1 MDIGHLAGLVRQRAE
16 NLFRT
21 RQLWCAEAVLTV
33 LNRGLGGGLDP
44 ALALRLASGFPE
56 GLGGRGCL
64 CGAVSGGGLAL
75 GLFLGPRRPGP
86 LARAHG
92 AREAAARL
100 HDAFRV
106 RFGSTCCRVLTRGL
120 DPGSPAHLRHCAEV
134 TGGAAEETARLLLS
148 LRPGLAEH
156 ADRDYLECRDSR
168 LAAGWKRLT
177 DACLL
182 GRASG

>member
-21 RQLWCAEAVLTV
+21 RQLWCAEAVLAV
-33 LNRGLGGGLDP
+33 LNRGLRGGLDP
-44 ALALRLASGFPE
+44 SLALSLASGFPE

-64 CGAVSGGGLAL
+64 CGAVSGGVMAL
-75 GLFLGPRRPGP
+75 GLFLRPRPP
-86 LARAHG
+86 SILSRAHG
-92 AREAAARL
+92 AREAAGRL

-120 DPGSPAHLRHCAEV
+120 DPGSPAHFRHCAEV

-148 LRPGLAEH
+148 LRPGLAEQV
-156 ADRDYLECRDSR
+156 DLDYLECRDSR

-177 DACLL
+177 DACPI
-182 GRASG
+182 GRAAG

>member
-1 MDIGHLAGLVRQRAE
+1 MDIGQVAGLVRRRAE
-16 NLFRT
+16 HLFLT
-21 RQLWCAEAVLTV
+21 RQRWCAEAVLTV

-44 ALALRLASGFPE
+44 TLALSLAAGFPD

-64 CGAVSGGGLAL
+64 CGAVSRGVMAL
-75 GLFLGPRRPGP
+75 GLFLRPPSLRP
-86 LARAHG
+86 LARPHG
-92 AREAAARL
+92 ARDAAGRL

-148 LRPGLAEH
+148 LRPGLAEQV
-156 ADRDYLECRDSR
+156 DRDYLECRESR

-177 DACLL
+177 DACPL
-182 GRASG
+182 GRAAG